1 MGVSL
6 VQRRCRF
13 AEWFRHAFPLR
24 AFHQLAE
31 KRRTMTTTHTCAF
44 DAYLIDLCEIGAARD
59 SGDCELVATIIEEE
73 HDEVEALSPVI
84 SRALLIKSLTE
95 LIDGG
100 ALAEQPAAHYVYAF
114 ALLCRHL
121 GEPVSPHDMTDDL
134 LDQPRNAAA
143 LDLPTC
149 AASPEI
155 NLVPS
160 PNSSGRSII
169 TISRTSVMAGAR

>member
-1 MGVSL
+1 
-6 VQRRCRF
+6 
-13 AEWFRHAFPLR
+13 
-24 AFHQLAE
+24 
-31 KRRTMTTTHTCAF
+31 MTTTHTCAF

-73 HDEVEALSPVI
+73 HEEIEALAPII

-100 ALAEQPAAHYVYAF
+100 ALVEQPAAHYVHAF

-121 GEPVSPHDMTDDL
+121 GEPVSPQKMTEDL
-134 LDQPRNAAA
+134 LHQPRNNAA

-149 AASPEI
+149 AASPAI
-155 NLVPS
+155 NLVPALTA
-160 PNSSGRSII
+160 SGRSIV
-169 TISRTSVMAGAR
+169 TISKSLAMAGAR